1 MQNHQRESEPLE
13 KADLLS
19 DRELETVSGGE
30 PVAHLPQSIH
40 MDYSNPATGVTIFP
54 TRYC

>member
-1 MQNHQRESEPLE
+1 MQNHRRESEPLE

>member
-1 MQNHQRESEPLE
+1 MQNQKRASELLK
-13 KADLLS
+13 KAELLS
-19 DRELETVSGGE
+19 DRELDTVSGGE